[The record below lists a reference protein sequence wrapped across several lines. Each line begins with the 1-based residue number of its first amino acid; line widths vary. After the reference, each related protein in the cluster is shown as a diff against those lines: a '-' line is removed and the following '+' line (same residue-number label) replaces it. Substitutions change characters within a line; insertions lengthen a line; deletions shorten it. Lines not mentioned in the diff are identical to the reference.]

1 MAAFCI
7 DIVVLPISLV
17 GLTETILSKENLD
30 NLTDS
35 TNHKNAEA
43 RGQCIGNIVS
53 SPFGGMAGRAL
64 VEQSV
69 MNVGC
74 GGRKRL
80 STFSSGVNQIPIAIL
95 ACMMMIAINTSN

>member
-35 TNHKNAEA
+35 TSHKNAEA

-53 SPFGGMAGRAL
+53 SPFGGMTGRAL
-64 VEQSV
+64 VE
-69 MNVGC
+69 
-74 GGRKRL
+74 
-80 STFSSGVNQIPIAIL
+80 
-95 ACMMMIAINTSN
+95 